1 MTCQRVGARE
11 TKHDAKQAK
20 LMLSTNFSSDSNN
33 EEMPVVDINNIEYFL
48 DDYSNEGQTAM
59 L

>member
-1 MTCQRVGARE
+1 MGARE

-33 EEMPVVDINNIEYFL
+33 EEMPVVDINDIEYFL